1 MGFLRK
7 TDWDWE
13 SHEPEETKEERKEE
27 PKRKIWLWVLAFCCW
42 ALSVYLMYQTE
53 HRFYGEVIN
62 LNVFGYA
69 VVPLGIGLGY
79 LLREEDE
86 GKKQA
91 ALERQRRHPILK
103 WLSYGFVAACFLL
116 IIWWTFRD
124 RSFSVQGMQLFCL
137 LPLLFILDRKEKR
150 EDADKANLT
159 AWSLLFS
166 FAILALVSVGAPRV
180 IGLST
185 VAEEGARLTVAGY
198 RQVTYQEAIE
208 GEWLN
213 IPFERSI
220 PMTEEEED
228 RKMYLFSGEKQGEH
242 WGIAVD
248 PWTGKILAEEK
259 AEKDSSLELW
269 LEEP

>member
-13 SHEPEETKEERKEE
+13 SHDPEESKEELKEE

-42 ALSVYLMYQTE
+42 GLSVYLMYQTE
-53 HRFYGEVIN
+53 HRFYGEVIE

-79 LLREEDE
+79 LLKEEDE

-91 ALERQRRHPILK
+91 AQERQRRHPILK
-103 WLSYGFVAACFLL
+103 WLSYGFVAACVLL
-116 IIWWTFRD
+116 VIWWTFRD
-124 RSFSVQGMQLFCL
+124 RSFFVQGMQLFCL
-137 LPLLFILDRKEKR
+137 LPLLFVLDRMEKR
-150 EDADKANLT
+150 EDADKSNLT

-166 FAILALVSVGAPRV
+166 FAILALVSVGAPRI

-185 VAEEGARLTVAGY
+185 VQEERARLSAAGY
-198 RQVTYQEAIE
+198 TQVVYREAIE

-213 IPFERSI
+213 IPFEGI
-220 PMTEEEED
+220 AQLTEEERD
-228 RKMYLFSGEKQGEH
+228 RKVYLFSAEKEGAR
-242 WGIAVD
+242 WGVAVD
-248 PWTGKILAEEK
+248 PWTGKILAEKK
-259 AEKDSSLELW
+259 AEKD
-269 LEEP
+269 

>member
-27 PKRKIWLWVLAFCCW
+27 PKRKLWLWVLALCCC

-62 LNVFGYA
+62 LNVLSYA
-69 VVPLGIGLGY
+69 VIPLGIGLSY

-91 ALERQRRHPILK
+91 ALERQKRHPFLK
-103 WLSYGFVAACFLL
+103 WLGYGFIAACLFFILWQT
-116 IIWWTFRD
+116 IRD

-137 LPLLFILDRKEKR
+137 LPLIFAIDRMEKR
-150 EDADKANLT
+150 EEADKANLT

-166 FAILALVSVGAPRV
+166 FAVLALVSVGAPRL

-185 VAEEGARLTVAGY
+185 VQEEEARLAAAGY
-198 RQVTYQEAIE
+198 GQVVYEEAIE
-208 GEWLN
+208 GEWLH
-213 IPFERSI
+213 IPFEGDVQL
-220 PMTEEEED
+220 TEEEEE
-228 RKMYLFSGEKQGEH
+228 RKLYLFSAEKQGNR
-242 WGIAVD
+242 WGIAID
-248 PWTGKILAEEK
+248 PWTGKILAEKK
-259 AEKDSSLELW
+259 AEKDSSLEFW